1 MYQESGDKGQRFA
14 SVKRKLNFDEDVVG
28 MTVYEQGIAKYG
40 SKDNNPFLKLL
51 DSGESVPKF
60 EHHESYR
67 RDGSQIASGMIVD
80 TV

>member
-1 MYQESGDKGQRFA
+1 
-14 SVKRKLNFDEDVVG
+14 

-60 EHHESYR
+60 EHHESFR